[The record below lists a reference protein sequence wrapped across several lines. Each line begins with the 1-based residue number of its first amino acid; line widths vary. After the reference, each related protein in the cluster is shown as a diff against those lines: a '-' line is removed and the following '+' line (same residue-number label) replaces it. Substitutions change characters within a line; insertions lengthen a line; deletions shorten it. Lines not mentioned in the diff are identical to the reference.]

1 VEDAGTSNFVRAYA
15 SSLVVVGSVFHDAG
29 VEDRQTLLSRI
40 NNAPLAPGQEP
51 RRVQES
57 WPVEAR
63 VENRVVVRRRGR
75 LYSIKEDSAE
85 DIVLFDEE
93 AKSGHNV
100 FRTKKA
106 ALEALNK
113 EKK

>member
-1 VEDAGTSNFVRAYA
+1 M
-15 SSLVVVGSVFHDAG
+15 
-29 VEDRQTLLSRI
+29 
-40 NNAPLAPGQEP
+40 
-51 RRVQES
+51 QES